1 MPLGVLFSKEIKV
14 SLARYMMAGEREER
28 GRREGGEREE
38 RGKSV
43 RELCRTIFPRWAESP
58 FYVGLLLDLRD
69 THGG

>member
-38 RGKSV
+38 RGR
-43 RELCRTIFPRWAESP
+43 REESQ
-58 FYVGLLLDLRD
+58 
-69 THGG
+69 

>member
-28 GRREGGEREE
+28 G
-38 RGKSV
+38 KSV

-58 FYVGLLLDLRD
+58 FHVGLLLDLRD